1 MEDFVADNVGGIQ
14 IATALMGSF
23 GLVALVL
30 AAVGIYSVMAYSVS
44 KRIQEFGVRL
54 ALGAQQGDIVRLVVS
69 HGLKLAVTGLS
80 VGIPGAVALTH
91 VMSSLLLDVVPLDLP
106 TFLGF
111 VLLLLGVA
119 AVASYL
125 PAVRATK
132 ADPME
137 ALR

>member
-1 MEDFVADNVGGIQ
+1 
-14 IATALMGSF
+14 
-23 GLVALVL
+23 
-30 AAVGIYSVMAYSVS
+30 
-44 KRIQEFGVRL
+44 
-54 ALGAQQGDIVRLVVS
+54 
-69 HGLKLAVTGLS
+69 
-80 VGIPGAVALTH
+80 
-91 VMSSLLLDVVPLDLP
+91 MSSLLLDVVPLDLP

-111 VLLLLGVA
+111 ALLLLVVA